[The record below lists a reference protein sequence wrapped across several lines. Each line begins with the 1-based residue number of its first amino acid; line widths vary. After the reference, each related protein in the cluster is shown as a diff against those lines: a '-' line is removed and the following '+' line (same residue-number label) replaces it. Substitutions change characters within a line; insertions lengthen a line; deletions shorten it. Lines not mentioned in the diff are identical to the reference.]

1 VYVHACVKY
10 SANASPLCIQVYCIR
25 FYFFLLLSII
35 ACEHFVPCQVL
46 TPLFSM
52 NRSGFSL
59 LPFQLLIAFQQQNNC
74 HFFVLCVLGWC
85 AHHCPPLE
93 IRNKRL
99 PSSASRMERATEWLK
114 VAFLYCEVSV
124 PFHTLIEKVNRK
136 KTMRAK
142 KKKGQGARGI
152 NENVFVSLPL

>member
-1 VYVHACVKY
+1 
-10 SANASPLCIQVYCIR
+10 
-25 FYFFLLLSII
+25 
-35 ACEHFVPCQVL
+35 
-46 TPLFSM
+46 
-52 NRSGFSL
+52 
-59 LPFQLLIAFQQQNNC
+59 
-74 HFFVLCVLGWC
+74 
-85 AHHCPPLE
+85 
-93 IRNKRL
+93 
-99 PSSASRMERATEWLK
+99 MERATEWLK